1 MSPLCA
7 DARSFSPNG
16 TEIVTVPLLHESSEV
31 VGFGQGASAGATN
44 TDDDDTHTGRRTE
57 IEQPRDDDRSPHH
70 HLTEPG

>member
-31 VGFGQGASAGATN
+31 VGFGQGASAATK
-44 TDDDDTHTGRRTE
+44 HR
-57 IEQPRDDDRSPHH
+57 
-70 HLTEPG
+70 L